1 MLTVIALALAAA
13 PAAQAATD
21 DGILSR
27 MTALYDEVCLK
38 DFPKDEAVAAAMTAK
53 GATALKPDEVQ
64 IYLHD
69 DPGRGWTI
77 DDGAGKF
84 VVTIEAP
91 PYHACSVR
99 RQTPSGFPDLA
110 TYYAVAAPYEAAAGG
125 GYNKMKPMDMKV
137 GDITSHASGEQ
148 KIAPDGSAEALYV
161 FSNTASDPKDR
172 AKGYTAVEVRFVHQ
186 FVSPGAH

>member
-1 MLTVIALALAAA
+1 MWTAIALALAAA
-13 PAAQAATD
+13 PAAQAETD
-21 DGILSR
+21 DGVLSR

-38 DFPKDEAVAAAMTAK
+38 TFPNDEAVAAAMTAK
-53 GATALKPDEVQ
+53 GAIVLKPDEVR

-77 DDGAGKF
+77 ADGADKF
-84 VVTIEAP
+84 VVTVEAP

-99 RQTPSGFPDLA
+99 RDTPSGFPDLA
-110 TYYAVAAPYEAAAGG
+110 TYYAVAGPYETAAGG
-125 GYNKMKPMDMKV
+125 RFNKIKPMDMKV

-148 KIAPDGSAEALYV
+148 KVASDGGAEALFV
-161 FSNTASDPKDR
+161 FSNTPNDPKDR

-186 FVSPGAH
+186 FVSPGAQ